1 MKTKELKITR
11 IGNSRGIRIP
21 ADILRRYHMDSSVFL
36 EERSEGILLRPAGPI
51 QEKLSWEE
59 TAREMAVS
67 REDWGEWDG
76 TLADGLET
84 LPWSDNKNET
94 L

>member
-21 ADILRRYHMDSSVFL
+21 AEILRRYHIGSSVL
-36 EERSEGILLRPAGPI
+36 MEERSEGILLRPAGPI

-59 TAREMAVS
+59 TAHEMAVS
-67 REDWGEWDG
+67 REDWSEWDG
-76 TLADGLET
+76 ALSDGLEL
-84 LPWSDNKNET
+84 LPWHEKPK
-94 L
+94 